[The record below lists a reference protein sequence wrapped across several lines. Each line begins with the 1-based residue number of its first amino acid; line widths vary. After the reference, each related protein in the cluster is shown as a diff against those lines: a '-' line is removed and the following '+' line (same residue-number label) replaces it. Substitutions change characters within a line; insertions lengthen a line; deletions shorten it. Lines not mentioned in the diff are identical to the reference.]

1 MGGIELSEFKVLI
14 NISVSVNNKP
24 EQHSSLLNLKI
35 VFQWLC
41 YCGLLQGLL
50 LEAVLRSPHNL
61 QHAQNC
67 GPFAVDECMVKKTK
81 KNNVVCDLSQ

>member
-1 MGGIELSEFKVLI
+1 MTSQ
-14 NISVSVNNKP
+14 NN
-24 EQHSSLLNLKI
+24 SSLLNLKI

-67 GPFAVDECMVKKTK
+67 GPFAVDEGMVKKQ
-81 KNNVVCDLSQ
+81 KNNIVCDLSQ